1 MSAIKE
7 AGIEVEF
14 HSGPERL
21 ACLRLL
27 SVVSPTVRELRDLI
41 FSIEVNSGRFSGRN
55 VLWCRRPN
63 FDEFLTELAALDSTR
78 RGQARLMVGE
88 AGGGGTFNLS
98 LWSTNEPNVIAVKG
112 ELNGEQ
118 AGRWQTLTNTV
129 TFDADLN
136 VARLSAFVETFH
148 RMAEVQ

>member
-14 HSGPERL
+14 YSGPERL

-27 SVVSPTVRELRDLI
+27 SVVSPAVRELRDLI
-41 FSIEVNSGRFSGRN
+41 FSIEVNSGRFTGRN

-63 FDEFLTELAALDSTR
+63 FDKFLDELDSLHGNR
-78 RGQARLMVGE
+78 RGEARLMVGE

-98 LWSTNEPNVIAVKG
+98 LWSTDEQDVIAVKG

-129 TFDADLN
+129 TFEVDLN
-136 VARLSAFVETFH
+136 SVKLPVFVETFH
-148 RMAEVQ
+148 RMAEIQ